1 MNVNAPTDQ
10 ESVIAVFQSA
20 SDAQLAI
27 EDLKVHGLGDEHLSL
42 VTRAD
47 ERELLAAN
55 PSQHGDQME
64 KSAAKGAAAGGLLG
78 LLAGS
83 ALLVI
88 PGLGPVFFAGAMAS
102 GITGSLVGGLVGAMG
117 GWGVKDDYIRQYEAA
132 LEKGKAL
139 VVITGSPS
147 RLAEGRAL
155 LLASRAESVTMHA
168 STADSSVDD

>member
-1 MNVNAPTDQ
+1 MNVKAPTDQ
-10 ESVIAVFQSA
+10 ESVIAVFRSTK
-20 SDAQLAI
+20 DAQLAL
-27 EDLKVHGLGDEHLSL
+27 EDLKVHGFSETQLSL

-64 KSAAKGAAAGGLLG
+64 KSAAKGAAAGAALG

-102 GITGSLVGGLVGAMG
+102 GITGGLVGGLVGAMG
-117 GWGVKDDYIRQYEAA
+117 GWGVKDDHIRQYEAA
-132 LEKGKAL
+132 LNKGKAL

-155 LLASRAESVTMHA
+155 LLASLAESVTMYA
-168 STADSSVDD
+168 STADSTVDD

>member
-1 MNVNAPTDQ
+1 MNVHTMSDR
-10 ESVIAVFQSA
+10 ESVIAVFRS
-20 SDAQLAI
+20 SDEARLAI
-27 EDLKVHGLGDEHLSL
+27 EDLQEHGLRDEQLSL

-64 KSAAKGAAAGGLLG
+64 KSAVKGAAAGAALG

-102 GITGSLVGGLVGAMG
+102 GITGGIVGGLVGAMG
-117 GWGVKDDYIRQYEAA
+117 GWGVRDDHVRQYEAA
-132 LEKGKAL
+132 LNRGKAL

-147 RLAEGRAL
+147 QLADGRAL
-155 LLASRAESVTMHA
+155 LLASPAESVAMHA
-168 STADSSVDD
+168 STADSTVDD

>member
-1 MNVNAPTDQ
+1 MNVKAPTDQ
-10 ESVIAVFQSA
+10 ETVIAVFRSA
-20 SDAQLAI
+20 ADAQLAV
-27 EDLKVHGLGDEHLSL
+27 EDLKEHGFSHDQLSL

-64 KSAAKGAAAGGLLG
+64 KSAVKGAAAGGLLG

-117 GWGVKDDYIRQYEAA
+117 GWGVKDDHIRQYEAA
-132 LEKGKAL
+132 LEKDKAL
-139 VVITGSPS
+139 VVITGTPS

-155 LLASRAESVTMHA
+155 LLASLAESVTLHA
-168 STADSSVDD
+168 STADSTVDE